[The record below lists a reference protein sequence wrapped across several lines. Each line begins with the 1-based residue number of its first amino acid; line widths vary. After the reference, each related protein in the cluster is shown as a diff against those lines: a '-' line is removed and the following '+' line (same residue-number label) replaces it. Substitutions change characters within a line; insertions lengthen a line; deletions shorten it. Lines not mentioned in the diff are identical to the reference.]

1 MPGRHGRDAP
11 TALVACDRRAYRA
24 ASKKKNDGVT
34 TMSNRGIF
42 IAYTGMLNTAARR
55 EDAGHAAAPHSRR
68 RKASFAARLFRRA

>member
-1 MPGRHGRDAP
+1 MPARHGRDAP
-11 TALVACDRRAYRA
+11 TALVANHRKVYRA